1 MRKSHPKNMSD
12 RNFAFLHYPAG
23 KSFLCLGQS
32 DAFSGV
38 SVLNWN
44 ELDHFIKKHQNKFI
58 VSLLAYDVKNSVEQ
72 LDSKNI
78 DHLQA
83 PDWVY
88 FVPESV
94 YQIENEKFD
103 LIFGT
108 ERDALVQELL
118 FAPSSQNQRF
128 ELKPVID
135 KAQYI
140 QQVQL
145 AKEQIQ
151 LGNCYELNFC
161 QNFESFDVF
170 NLDTWSVFRTLH
182 QNMQAPFSAYLQWN
196 GRAMMGASPE
206 RFIKKEGNKLISQPI
221 KGTRPRMSTIEKD
234 EAMKMELRNDPKERA
249 ENVMIVDLVRNDLT
263 RVAKTGSI
271 QVDELFGIY
280 SFNAVHQMISTI
292 SCELKDDVR
301 YSEIIRA
308 LFPMGS
314 MTGAP
319 KIAAMHIIENLE
331 NFKRGWYSGSI
342 GLIHPN
348 GDFDM
353 NVVIRTL
360 LYNETTGYLSC
371 PVGSAITIL
380 SEPESEYEECFM
392 KINRILALFAS

>member
-1 MRKSHPKNMSD
+1 MRKSHPKNMSN

-23 KSFLCLGQS
+23 KSFLCLGQI
-32 DAFSGV
+32 DAFSGD

-44 ELDHFIKKHQNKFI
+44 ELDAFIEQHKNKFI
-58 VSLLAYDVKNSVEQ
+58 VSLLGYDLKNSIEN
-72 LDSKNI
+72 LSSHNRDEME
-78 DHLQA
+78 A

-94 YQIENEKFD
+94 YQIENENFE
-103 LIFGT
+103 LVYGT
-108 ERDALVQELL
+108 ENNTMVQKLL
-118 FAPSSQNQRF
+118 FAPISQNERF
-128 ELKPVID
+128 ELQPTINKS
-135 KAQYI
+135 AYI
-140 QQVQL
+140 QQVKL
-145 AKEQIQ
+145 AQKQIQ

-161 QNFESFDVF
+161 QNFEVQHLH
-170 NLDTWSVFRTLH
+170 NLDTWSMFRHLH
-182 QNMQAPFSAYLQWN
+182 ANTQAPFAAYLFWE
-196 GRAMMGASPE
+196 GRAMIGASPE
-206 RFIKKEGNKLISQPI
+206 RFIKKEGQHLLSQPI
-221 KGTRPRMSTIEKD
+221 KGTRPRKSNID
-234 EAMKMELRNDPKERA
+234 EDLAMKEELRNDIKERA

-271 QVDELFGIY
+271 HVDELFGIY

-292 SCELKDDVR
+292 SCELKKDVL

-319 KIAAMHIIENLE
+319 KISAMKNIEQLE

-342 GLIHPN
+342 GLMHPN

-353 NVVIRTL
+353 NVVIRSL
-360 LYNETTGYLSC
+360 LYNENKGYLSC

-380 SEPESEYEECFM
+380 SDPEAEYEECMM
-392 KINRILALFAS
+392 KINRILALFA

>member
-1 MRKSHPKNMSD
+1 MSN

-23 KSFLCLGQS
+23 KSFLCLGQI
-32 DAFSGV
+32 DAFSGD

-44 ELDHFIKKHQNKFI
+44 ELDAFIAQHKNKFI
-58 VSLLAYDVKNSVEQ
+58 VSLLGYDLKNSIEN
-72 LDSKNI
+72 LSSHNRDEME
-78 DHLQA
+78 A

-94 YQIENEKFD
+94 YQIENDNFE
-103 LIFGT
+103 LVYGT
-108 ERDALVQELL
+108 ENNTMVQKLL
-118 FAPSSQNQRF
+118 FAPISQNERF
-128 ELKPVID
+128 ELQPTINKS
-135 KAQYI
+135 AYI
-140 QQVQL
+140 QQVKL
-145 AKEQIQ
+145 AQKQIQ

-161 QNFESFDVF
+161 HNFEVQHLH
-170 NLDTWSVFRTLH
+170 NLDTWSMFRHLH
-182 QNMQAPFSAYLQWN
+182 ANTQAPFAAYLFWE
-196 GRAMMGASPE
+196 GRAMIGASPE
-206 RFIKKEGNKLISQPI
+206 RFIKKEGQHLLSQPI
-221 KGTRPRMSTIEKD
+221 KGTRPRKSNID
-234 EAMKMELRNDPKERA
+234 EDLAMKEELRNDIKERA

-271 QVDELFGIY
+271 HVDELFGIY

-292 SCELKDDVR
+292 SCELKKDVL

-319 KIAAMHIIENLE
+319 KISAMKNIEQLE

-342 GLIHPN
+342 GLMHPN

-353 NVVIRTL
+353 NVVIRSL
-360 LYNETTGYLSC
+360 LYNENKGYLSC

-380 SEPESEYEECFM
+380 SDPEAEYEECMM
-392 KINRILALFAS
+392 KINRILALFA